1 MKSNIWDVIE
11 CIQSLDDIISFKTTE
26 LLNTKVNMGISLK
39 KTPDERLSWIN
50 FN

>member
-11 CIQSLDDIISFKTTE
+11 YIQNLDDKISFKTTE
-26 LLNTKVNMGISLK
+26 LLNTKANMEHFLK
-39 KTPDERLSWIN
+39 MTPDERLSWIN